1 MSIIY
6 SLESSGI
13 LNNISYG
20 AQSNAY
26 SFSKLYLLC
35 FAYFTTTNVLE
46 VLILNINRMEF
57 WKCCQLQL
65 SIKLKDGLQQ
75 MTWIHTNMVLSF
87 SFLFS
92 DPSISWFQI
101 RQKALAGSLF
111 CPKRHIIYFVKQKCH
126 VHNVPT
132 GFRIPHIKPDIC
144 LLLPVTI
151 MAIFQPSFI
160 CLTIQFSFQI
170 HLTPYF
176 PIKLFTSYP
185 ILDIRKELPVK
196 CYSYSRMLCCSSPV
210 QQWSVFGSWT
220 DEMSMPPHRTDNCY
234 IPRIIYST
242 EESECSDLSVI
253 STTTFLF
260 AGYVSLQS
268 KTKPVVFLQSSHLF
282 LCRILTWY
290 STLSIIF
297 TLCSSTRK
305 DLYFL
310 K

>member
-1 MSIIY
+1 MWKVRWYNYISLLNSYTFPTCCGKSALTSIIY

-20 AQSNAY
+20 AYSNAY

-132 GFRIPHIKPDIC
+132 GFRIPHIKPNIC

-151 MAIFQPSFI
+151 MAIF
-160 CLTIQFSFQI
+160 
-170 HLTPYF
+170 
-176 PIKLFTSYP
+176 
-185 ILDIRKELPVK
+185 
-196 CYSYSRMLCCSSPV
+196 
-210 QQWSVFGSWT
+210 
-220 DEMSMPPHRTDNCY
+220 
-234 IPRIIYST
+234 
-242 EESECSDLSVI
+242 
-253 STTTFLF
+253 
-260 AGYVSLQS
+260 
-268 KTKPVVFLQSSHLF
+268 
-282 LCRILTWY
+282 
-290 STLSIIF
+290 
-297 TLCSSTRK
+297 
-305 DLYFL
+305 
-310 K
+310 